1 MVFQITLDR
10 VNWLDECHVLNLTK
24 VGKEKMEG
32 LEEIVIFPDEKLL
45 LEKNISGT
53 LELKFRGNSL
63 AARRLA
69 EK

>member
-1 MVFQITLDR
+1 MVGQITLDR

-45 LEKNISGT
+45 LEKNIWNTGT
-53 LELKFRGNSL
+53 EFVENLGCSQRNNGT
-63 AARRLA
+63 
-69 EK
+69 